1 MQRDTLRLSV
11 FMGVCRTAFA
21 LFRKTFIDMKKETKE
36 SVQIWSAIGML
47 AAGVVLSAAGFIVE
61 PTGEIHDSV
70 LWFFAQCLLY
80 AGGIFGIGTYVNS
93 KFDHLIN
100 KLTNTNNLEQKEV
113 KEKK

>member
-1 MQRDTLRLSV
+1 M
-11 FMGVCRTAFA
+11 
-21 LFRKTFIDMKKETKE
+21 FRKTFIDMKKETKE

-80 AGGIFGIGTYVNS
+80 AGSIFGIGTYVNS

-100 KLTNTNNLEQKEV
+100 KLTNTSQNEV
-113 KEKK
+113 KDKK